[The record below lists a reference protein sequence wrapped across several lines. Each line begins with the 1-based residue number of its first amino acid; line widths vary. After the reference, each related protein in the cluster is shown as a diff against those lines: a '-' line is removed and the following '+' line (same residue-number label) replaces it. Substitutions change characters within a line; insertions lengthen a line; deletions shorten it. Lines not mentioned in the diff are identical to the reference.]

1 MKPPNRTAILAL
13 ATAGAMWGLTVPL
26 SKLAL
31 EWLDAGWLTVARF
44 AAAAPLLALCARHG
58 LRDALT
64 ARVIASGAL
73 GFGAV
78 IVLQNAGIER
88 TSVTHAAL
96 VVGAVPVLV
105 ALIVAG
111 LGRSASRPATW
122 GGYALA
128 LAGIAL
134 VARSG
139 GSGASTTGDLLVLAS
154 VAMSAAFIVAQPSV
168 LAGRDAAAVTAVQLA
183 AGALFALPI
192 AVLLGGAPPIPAG
205 TAPLAA
211 VVALA
216 LAGTLLPFWLFAFGQ
231 SRVPAEFAGAF
242 VNLEPVVGAA
252 AGWLVLGESAGAGQL
267 AGATVVLLGIALS
280 TMPPRPLRRGLRA
293 RSGRLPYGPRR
304 SRVSIRV
311 DQAPGLP
318 KGGGPRIATA
328 PVCRAAVLIRSM
340 SSGPAGGSSRS
351 AAGSPA
357 ARKKSSV
364 APLPGVIRMSVRAV
378 SEVTRYA
385 CGTPGGTETKPPAVI
400 GRCSPSRCMSASPS
414 RT

>member
-1 MKPPNRTAILAL
+1 MMDQMKPPNRTAILAL

-252 AGWLVLGESAGAGQL
+252 AGWLVLGESAAAGQL

-280 TMPPRPLRRGLRA
+280 TMPPRP
-293 RSGRLPYGPRR
+293 PPPR
-304 SRVSIRV
+304 
-311 DQAPGLP
+311 
-318 KGGGPRIATA
+318 TA
-328 PVCRAAVLIRSM
+328 CA
-340 SSGPAGGSSRS
+340 
-351 AAGSPA
+351 
-357 ARKKSSV
+357 
-364 APLPGVIRMSVRAV
+364 
-378 SEVTRYA
+378 
-385 CGTPGGTETKPPAVI
+385 
-400 GRCSPSRCMSASPS
+400 
-414 RT
+414 

>member
-1 MKPPNRTAILAL
+1 
-13 ATAGAMWGLTVPL
+13 
-26 SKLAL
+26 
-31 EWLDAGWLTVARF
+31 
-44 AAAAPLLALCARHG
+44 
-58 LRDALT
+58 
-64 ARVIASGAL
+64 VIASGAL

-280 TMPPRPLRRGLRA
+280 TMPPRP
-293 RSGRLPYGPRR
+293 PP
-304 SRVSIRV
+304 
-311 DQAPGLP
+311 
-318 KGGGPRIATA
+318 
-328 PVCRAAVLIRSM
+328 
-340 SSGPAGGSSRS
+340 RS
-351 AAGSPA
+351 ACA
-357 ARKKSSV
+357 
-364 APLPGVIRMSVRAV
+364 
-378 SEVTRYA
+378 
-385 CGTPGGTETKPPAVI
+385 
-400 GRCSPSRCMSASPS
+400 
-414 RT
+414 